1 MASSSAVAASSEET
15 DRVADVR
22 PAKLRCKLVVAVV
35 QLYQLP
41 NPWISK
47 DAISMELVLQDQEGD
62 RIHCSIG
69 REHVG
74 AYRSVIRENGIY
86 SMKNFIIQRNIKPPR
101 TTAHEFKLSVY
112 GKTEV
117 MTLAS
122 NTFQFSH
129 FRLMPLPAQF
139 YTHISVLHSH

>member
-1 MASSSAVAASSEET
+1 MASSSAVGGSREET

-35 QLYQLP
+35 RLYQLL

-47 DAISMELVLQDQEGD
+47 DAISMELLLQNQEED
-62 RIHCSIG
+62 CIHCSIG

-74 AYRSVIRENGIY
+74 AYKSVIRENGIY
-86 SMKNFIIQRNIKPPR
+86 SMKNFVIQRNIKPPR
-101 TTAHEFKLSVY
+101 TTPHEFKLSVY

-122 NTFQFSH
+122 NKF
-129 FRLMPLPAQF
+129 
-139 YTHISVLHSH
+139 